1 MSPESASAP
10 PSVPQTQSPQPQ
22 MSEAARIAGVF
33 FSPGKAFAD
42 IARRP
47 RWWIPVIL
55 IALVGTVYLN
65 IFTQHVGWES
75 VIRPAIERLPNA
87 QTMTAQRREQA
98 IATAATFYKYL
109 GYGGS
114 AVGTLFY
121 VFIVAVLLMFLFD
134 TMMSAGIGLKRMMGI
149 VAYGF
154 LPMLIQTAL
163 SMVVLF
169 LKDPEEFNLQNPLMF
184 NVGAYLSPDSPAAL
198 RAFAS
203 SIDLFSLWIIVLL
216 AIGVSTT
223 ARKMSFGKAFAGVA
237 LPWALWVCL
246 KTAAA
251 AAGMQIGA
259 S

>member
-1 MSPESASAP
+1 MN
-10 PSVPQTQSPQPQ
+10 
-22 MSEAARIAGVF
+22 EAARIANVF

-55 IALVGTVYLN
+55 IALIGTIYLN
-65 IFTQHVGWES
+65 IFTQRVGWES
-75 VIRPAIERLPNA
+75 VIRPAIERST
-87 QTMTAQRREQA
+87 QTQSMTAQQREQV
-98 IATAATFYKYL
+98 IATAARLYKYL

-134 TMMSAGIGLKRMMGI
+134 TMMSAGIGLKRMMAI

-154 LPMLIQTAL
+154 LPMLIQTGL

-169 LKDPEEFNLQNPLMF
+169 LKDPDEFNLQYPLMF

-198 RAFAS
+198 RAFGS
-203 SIDLFSLWIIVLL
+203 SIDLFSLWIIILL
-216 AIGVSTT
+216 AIGISTT
-223 ARKMSFGKAFAGVA
+223 ARKVSFGKAFAGVA
-237 LPWALWVCL
+237 LPWALWVCV

-251 AAGMQIGA
+251 AAGMQIG
-259 S
+259 SS

>member
-1 MSPESASAP
+1 
-10 PSVPQTQSPQPQ
+10 
-22 MSEAARIAGVF
+22 MSEAARLTGVF

-55 IALVGTVYLN
+55 IAILSTIYLN
-65 IFTQHVGWES
+65 AFTQRVGWES
-75 VIRPAIERLPNA
+75 VLRPAIERNA
-87 QTMTAQRREQA
+87 NTQSMPVQQREQL
-98 IATAATFYKYL
+98 ITTAAGIYKYV
-109 GYGGS
+109 GYGS
-114 AVGTLFY
+114 VLLTLLY

-134 TMMSAGIGLKRMMGI
+134 TMMSAGVGLKRMMAV

-154 LPMLIQTAL
+154 LPLAIQTIL

-198 RAFAS
+198 RALGS
-203 SIDLFSLWIIVLL
+203 SIDVFSLWIIILL
-216 AIGVSTT
+216 AIGVSSA
-223 ARKMSFGKAFAGVA
+223 ARKMSFGKAFAGIAV
-237 LPWALWVCL
+237 PWALWVCL
-246 KTAAA
+246 KTGLA
-251 AAGMQIGA
+251 AAGMNVG